1 MANEKHINSR
11 IQHKHDIEANWLKAT
26 TFIPKQ
32 GELIIYDID
41 SNFGYERVKIG
52 DGITN
57 VSTLPFITDGEFL
70 KKTGDWMT
78 GPFGLTEDI
87 GYGINLPSNGQEG
100 QVFFLQ
106 DDGLGVSIPLPTK
119 EDNGKF
125 LRVVN
130 GQPKWVSIPTAESSS
145 F

>member
-1 MANEKHINSR
+1 MAQKNINAR
-11 IQHKHDIEANWLKAT
+11 FQNKHDVEVSWLNLT
-26 TFIPKQ
+26 NFIPLQ
-32 GELIIYDID
+32 GEFIIYDPD
-41 SNFGYERVKIG
+41 ENYSYPRVKVG
-52 DGITN
+52 DGVLDIN
-57 VSTLPFITDGEFL
+57 SLPFITDGEFL

-87 GYGINLPSNGQEG
+87 GYGTNLPIDGKEG

-106 DDGLGVSIPLPTK
+106 DDGLGGGIPLPTE

-130 GQPKWVSIPTAESSS
+130 SQPKWVSIPIAENAS